1 MPSTG
6 AGGRFS
12 RAALPPNQAATAAD
26 LYCNNNTIMPSLHS
40 KHTGINSW
48 VSQAHWPYPSPP
60 CPWAHPKLTQLPWP
74 SLWPLRMS
82 AGSSAH
88 WPWHGSV
95 PRCPDVPPLTPAGA
109 TGSWVHRPH
118 PVQVDVEGDALK
130 GNPNPTWKDM
140 SKESKNWNIIECL
153 ISFLLRDDYIYIL
166 YMCIHTVYIYTQM
179 YVSLCIIQILQVYI
193 YRFQIF
199 RIWSKSSKLYT
210 VYRYIH
216 LLTNIIWIR
225 QPALKVPS
233 APGPRQSS
241 RLQHPRPCV
250 STWHLPNFDR
260 KVYNRMKTK
269 KKTLIWIGWN
279 PKTYLFVGWGCQKY
293 CLPVI

>member
-1 MPSTG
+1 
-6 AGGRFS
+6 
-12 RAALPPNQAATAAD
+12 
-26 LYCNNNTIMPSLHS
+26 MPSLHS

-88 WPWHGSV
+88 WPWHSSV

-153 ISFLLRDDYIYIL
+153 ISFLLQDDYIYIVHVYTYCL
-166 YMCIHTVYIYTQM
+166 YIYIHKCM
-179 YVSLCIIQILQVYI
+179 YHYVSYKSYKYI
-193 YRFQIF
+193 YIEISNLSNMIKIVQI
-199 RIWSKSSKLYT
+199 I
-210 VYRYIH
+210 
-216 LLTNIIWIR
+216 
-225 QPALKVPS
+225 
-233 APGPRQSS
+233 
-241 RLQHPRPCV
+241 
-250 STWHLPNFDR
+250 
-260 KVYNRMKTK
+260 
-269 KKTLIWIGWN
+269 
-279 PKTYLFVGWGCQKY
+279 Y
-293 CLPVI
+293 CI